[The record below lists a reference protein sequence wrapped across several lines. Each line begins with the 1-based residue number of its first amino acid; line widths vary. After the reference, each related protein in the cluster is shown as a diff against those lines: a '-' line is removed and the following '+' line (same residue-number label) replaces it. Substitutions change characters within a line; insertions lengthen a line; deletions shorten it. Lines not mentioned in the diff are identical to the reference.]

1 MKKIINNELLC
12 EILQYLLMFI
22 IILESNSIY
31 AQIYGYHLIIR
42 AVMVGMAILSL
53 SFLMVLKKIK
63 IHKSIIG
70 FIIYD
75 ILCSIIMFI
84 NTDSISG
91 KGVIAL
97 VFFMFLPLL
106 QIYLSNLKKHEF
118 KELLK
123 KFVNIVIVLSLISLM
138 FWIISA
144 IFNILKPTN
153 IVKIVWAK
161 PYSSIESYF
170 NLHFYTQDVWWITDS
185 PLIRNTGIFTEGP
198 MYALILMIAL
208 IFNNLLCFEKTKSN
222 LLKTII
228 LFITMLTTISVTGII
243 SAVIIL
249 AFNIKEYML
258 SLSRVKQ
265 KFFLV
270 SLVILIIIMIPL
282 GTILAIKKMNT
293 GSAIHRNMDIQIGLK
308 NFLEKPILGHGVNH
322 ERSTESDYENGYGYS
337 NSIIPVLTDGG
348 ITLTLI
354 YIYPLVYLLI
364 YSTVAKKYNW
374 LCFGLIYSI
383 ILFTTLIQYRLSM
396 MFMLAIMLNVKS
408 VNFNINSQKFLLD
421 K

>member
-1 MKKIINNELLC
+1 MKKINKKLLY
-12 EILQYLLMFI
+12 EILQYLITI
-22 IILESNSIY
+22 IIIIECNSVY
-31 AQIYGYHLIIR
+31 SQIYGCHLAIRLTMTILSIFLIIFLI
-42 AVMVGMAILSL
+42 ILN
-53 SFLMVLKKIK
+53 KKIRFNK
-63 IHKSIIG
+63 LVIG

-123 KFVNIVIVLSLISLM
+123 KFVNVVIVLCLISLV
-138 FWIISA
+138 FWVLSA
-144 IFNILKPTN
+144 IFKILKPTN
-153 IVKIVWAK
+153 VMKIVWGK
-161 PYSSIESYF
+161 PYSSIDSYF

-185 PLIRNTGIFTEGP
+185 PLIRNTGIFAEGP

-208 IFNNLLCFEKTKSN
+208 MFNNLLCFEKTKSN

-249 AFNIKEYML
+249 AFNIKEYILPL
-258 SLSRVKQ
+258 SKLKQ
-265 KFFLV
+265 KIFLV

-282 GTILAIKKMNT
+282 GTMLATKKMNT

-322 ERSTESDYENGYGYS
+322 ERSTEADYENGYGYS

-354 YIYPLVYLLI
+354 YIYPSMLMLI
-364 YSTVAKKYNW
+364 YVLQKKKFKY
-374 LCFGLIYSI
+374 LCFILIYFI
-383 ILFTTLIQYRLSM
+383 ILFTTLIPYRLSM
-396 MFMLAIMLNVKS
+396 MLIISVMLNIKIIEENNLS
-408 VNFNINSQKFLLD
+408 STITEKC
-421 K
+421 